1 MHSCFFPV
9 NILVVSPVSYEF
21 ARIEF
26 ILKIAE
32 GEKKKN
38 DEMKGMKGREMGK
51 GEGEV
56 ERKGKVN
63 GKGKQEKVEGER
75 KMEGIR

>member
-38 DEMKGMKGREMGK
+38 DEMKGREMGK

-63 GKGKQEKVEGER
+63 GKGKREKVEGER

>member
-32 GEKKKN
+32 GEKKN
-38 DEMKGMKGREMGK
+38 DEMKVREMGK

-63 GKGKQEKVEGER
+63 GKGKREKVEGER